1 MKQHGETYKQNIKIK
16 IETYVEL
23 EPGKGENAYKKDR
36 DTQIC
41 SKNKVKID

>member
-23 EPGKGENAYKKDR
+23 EPGKRGKMHTKKIE
-36 DTQIC
+36 IC
-41 SKNKVKID
+41 KYAARTK